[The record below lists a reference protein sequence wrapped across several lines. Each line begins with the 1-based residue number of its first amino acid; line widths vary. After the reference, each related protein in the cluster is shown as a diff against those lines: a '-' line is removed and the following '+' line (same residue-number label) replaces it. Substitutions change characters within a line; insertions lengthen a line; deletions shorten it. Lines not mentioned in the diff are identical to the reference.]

1 MDAQI
6 IIACQTQSEIVS
18 CESCIANK
26 TCQLRKALCKGTEK
40 FTQKQRET
48 EELSLVVSF
57 SSSQSPSRDNRG
69 NIETLCYIAHT

>member
-6 IIACQTQSEIVS
+6 IIDCQTRSEIVS

-26 TCQLRKALCKGTEK
+26 TCQLRTALDKSGALI
-40 FTQKQRET
+40 QKQIET

-57 SSSQSPSRDNRG
+57 SSRQKPRDDRVLT
-69 NIETLCYIAHT
+69 ETLCYIAHT

>member
-6 IIACQTQSEIVS
+6 IIDCQTQSEIVS

-26 TCQLRKALCKGTEK
+26 TCQLRTALCKGTEK
-40 FTQKQRET
+40 TSQKQREP

-57 SSSQSPSRDNRG
+57 STRQSLHRDNQG
-69 NIETLCYIAHT
+69 GIETLCYIAHT